1 MLHASRMSGFEAER
15 MCLGSP
21 TPAVSPHPDI
31 GEVLLTREQIQ
42 VRVREMAVQI
52 SQDHA
57 DRELHLVCVLRGA
70 AMFAMDLLRELT
82 IPASLDFIAA
92 SSYGRNYQSSGV
104 VRIVKDLEDPVE
116 SRHVLLV
123 EDIIDTGLTLN
134 YLQRLLRERK
144 VAGLDLCTL
153 LDKPSAR
160 RVECQARYVGFTI
173 PEAFVVGYGLDYQG
187 RYRGLPFVGTLK
199 REIYGGLE
207 NPAEK

>member
-1 MLHASRMSGFEAER
+1 MLPDGER
-15 MCLGSP
+15 WM
-21 TPAVSPHPDI
+21 PAANGATPHPDI
-31 GEVLLTREQIQ
+31 GEVLLTAEQIRA
-42 VRVREMAVQI
+42 RVRELAARI

-70 AMFAMDLLRELT
+70 ALFASDLIRELT
-82 IPASLDFIAA
+82 IPASLDFIATR
-92 SSYGRNYQSSGV
+92 SYGEGYQSSGV
-104 VRIVKDLEDPVE
+104 VRIVKDLEDPLE

-144 VAGLDLCTL
+144 VAGLDVCAL

-160 RVECQARYVGFTI
+160 RVECEARYVGFTI
-173 PEAFVVGYGLDYQG
+173 PDAFVVGYGLDYQG

-199 REIYGGLE
+199 REVYGGG
-207 NPAEK
+207 

>member
-1 MLHASRMSGFEAER
+1 MPAASEAQ
-15 MCLGSP
+15 
-21 TPAVSPHPDI
+21 AHPDI

-42 VRVREMAVQI
+42 ARVGELARQI

-57 DRELHLVCVLRGA
+57 DRELHVVCVLRGA
-70 AMFAMDLLRELT
+70 AMFGMDLLRELT
-82 IPASLDFIAA
+82 IPTSLDFIAA
-92 SSYGRNYQSSGV
+92 SSYGSEYQSSGV

-144 VAGLDLCTL
+144 VAGLDVCAL
-153 LDKPSAR
+153 LDKPAAR

-173 PEAFVVGYGLDYQG
+173 PNVFAVGYGLDYQG

-199 REIYGGLE
+199 REIYGGSGL
-207 NPAEK
+207 PTGK